1 MSVKKIKLPMLNKF
15 PEQNRWL
22 SMDEYIKFVNFNL
35 KYFIKNKNVKRD
47 ELAMR
52 VNVPFSIR

>member
-1 MSVKKIKLPMLNKF
+1 MERLKLPIIRNL

-35 KYFIKNKNVKRD
+35 KYFRRKKGVKRD
-47 ELAMR
+47 EREMR
-52 VNVPFSIR
+52 VNVPFLIR